1 MLISRPKAKQ
11 TTAETGTTARD
22 TLGEQ
27 LSMRGHAIALQA
39 LSSDGCA
46 YGCGRCD
53 LLNGCDIGRTKIG
66 LV

>member
-11 TTAETGTTARD
+11 TPAEARTTARD
-22 TLGEQ
+22 TRGEQ
-27 LSMRGHAIALQA
+27 HKGLALQA
-39 LSSDGCA
+39 LSVDGCS

-53 LLNGCDIGRTKIG
+53 LLKGCNIGKAKIG

>member
-11 TTAETGTTARD
+11 APAETGTTARD
-22 TLGEQ
+22 TRGEQ
-27 LSMRGHAIALQA
+27 HKGLALQA
-39 LSSDGCA
+39 LTVDGCS

-66 LV
+66 LA